1 MRARQNRRVT
11 PRPLL
16 IITALVVVAGAL
28 ASCTTEK
35 RALPIPL
42 PDTAETSSIY
52 DTNGTQITKLQ
63 AEQNRISVP
72 LKQVPASMQN
82 AIVSIEDRRFWEHN
96 GVDPRAI
103 ARAVKENN
111 ESGQVSQGGS
121 TITQQYVKN
130 ALLGDDETLSRK
142 LEEAAL
148 SMEIERTYS
157 KERILELYLNTV
169 YFGNGASG
177 IEAAANTYF
186 GVSSN
191 ELNLTQAAMLAG
203 IVQSPSLHDPYK
215 HAKNAKQRRDTVLR
229 AMLDEGYISPTTA
242 KQAEAAALGVIPKG
256 QRPGEAAYPAG
267 HFVSEVREWFLDN
280 PEFGTTRAERAEL
293 LYGGGLRIYTTI
305 DLNTQAQ
312 AEAAVAGHLPNP
324 GFEGDPN
331 DSSHDPDAALVTV
344 EPRTGFVRAM
354 VGGKDYFGPTEY
366 AKVNLAVGGG
376 RPTGS
381 SFKGITLATALQQ
394 GITADDR
401 FPSPGQ
407 ACFSGWCPS
416 GGAGLGGSAR
426 LEDCAAFS
434 SNTCFAYLASK
445 VLGPQKIRTMA
456 YDLGIS
462 QDKLKERDG
471 SVNATITLG
480 TYNTTVLEMASAY
493 STFANRGIRVDPVLV
508 TRITKADGSV
518 VFQNQH
524 RQRKVLE
531 PELAFE
537 VSRIL
542 TGVITKGTGK
552 NNANIGR
559 PEAGKTG
566 TVELKNGA
574 NSDAWFVG
582 YTPDLATAVW
592 VGYSQSTKAPDG
604 RPLRPKDLGSV
615 QGGKVPAQIWASFM
629 TQALV
634 FTPPTPFTKPVPQ
647 QPAPTIPEVRRFEP
661 VEPPDIVQMPDIVG
675 RGRDD
680 ALARLE
686 ELGLKVTS
694 RELEEDPR
702 NEPGEVVNQSPRPGR
717 ALTKGAD
724 VSIET
729 APGAQT
735 VPSLLGLSDTE
746 AKAKLKRAG
755 LEVKQVP
762 AAAPTGTV
770 GPDGAPVGPGT
781 VWSQTP
787 GPGDAPP
794 KNKRVEIRVVPQ
806 PGKASPTSA
815 PKSPA
820 TTAPTGG

>member
-1 MRARQNRRVT
+1 
-11 PRPLL
+11 
-16 IITALVVVAGAL
+16 
-28 ASCTTEK
+28 
-35 RALPIPL
+35 
-42 PDTAETSSIY
+42 
-52 DTNGTQITKLQ
+52 
-63 AEQNRISVP
+63 
-72 LKQVPASMQN
+72 
-82 AIVSIEDRRFWEHN
+82 
-96 GVDPRAI
+96 
-103 ARAVKENN
+103 
-111 ESGQVSQGGS
+111 S

-130 ALLGDDETLSRK
+130 ALLSDDETLSRK

-157 KERILELYLNTV
+157 KERIMELYLNTV

-186 GVSSN
+186 GVSSSG
-191 ELNLTQAAMLAG
+191 LNLTQAAMLAG
-203 IVQSPSLHDPYK
+203 IVQSPSIHDPYENPED
-215 HAKNAKQRRDTVLR
+215 AKKRRDTVIQ
-229 AMLDEGYISPTTA
+229 AMLDEGYINPQTA
-242 KQAEAAALGVIPKG
+242 ETAEETPLGVIPKG
-256 QRPGEAAYPAG
+256 DRPGEAAYPAG

-312 AEAAVAGHLPNP
+312 AEAAVNKFLPNP
-324 GFEGDPN
+324 GFQGDPN
-331 DSSHDPDAALVTV
+331 DFSHDPDAALVTV
-344 EPRTGFVRAM
+344 EPRTGYIRAM
-354 VGGKDYFGPTEY
+354 VGGKDYFGDTDY
-366 AKVNLAVGGG
+366 AKVNLAAGKGH
-376 RPTGS
+376 PTGS
-381 SFKGITLATALQQ
+381 SFKGITLATALKQ
-394 GITADDR
+394 GIEADDR

-416 GGAGLGGSAR
+416 GGGGLGGSAK

-445 VLGPQKIRTMA
+445 VLGPQKIRETA

-480 TYNTTVLEMASAY
+480 TYDTSVQEMASAY

-531 PELAFE
+531 PEIAYE
-537 VSRIL
+537 ESRIL

-552 NNANIGR
+552 DNANIGR

-566 TVELKNGA
+566 TVELKSGA

-592 VGYSQSTKAPDG
+592 VGYAQRVKAPDG
-604 RPLRPKDLGSV
+604 TPLRPKDLGSV
-615 QGGKVPAQIWASFM
+615 QGGKVPAQIWADFM
-629 TQALV
+629 KTALA
-634 FTPPTPFTKPVPQ
+634 FSPPTPFTQPVPKQ
-647 QPAPTIPEVRRFEP
+647 TAPTIPEVRQFEP
-661 VEPPDIVQMPDIVG
+661 VEPPDIVQMPDVRG
-675 RGRDD
+675 RGRED

-694 RELEEDPR
+694 RELKEDPQ
-702 NEPGEVVNQSPRPGR
+702 NEPGEVVNQSPLPGR
-717 ALTKGAD
+717 ALTQGAQ
-724 VSIET
+724 VTIES
-729 APGAQT
+729 APGTQA
-735 VPSLLGLSDTE
+735 VPSLLGLSDSD
-746 AKAKLKRAG
+746 AKAALKRAG
-755 LEVKQVP
+755 LEVKEAASP
-762 AAAPTGTV
+762 APEGTV
-770 GPDGAPVGPGT
+770 GPDGEPVGPGT

-787 GPGDAPP
+787 APGEAPP
-794 KNKRVEIRVVPQ
+794 EDKIVEIRVVPQ
-806 PGKASPTSA
+806 PGE
-815 PKSPA
+815 
-820 TTAPTGG
+820 APTTTGPPAEG

>member
-280 PEFGTTRAERAEL
+280 PEFGTTRAERGVA
-293 LYGGGLRIYTTI
+293 LRRWPAHLH
-305 DLNTQAQ
+305 DDRPQHSGSGRGRRGRAPPKSRVRRRSQ
-312 AEAAVAGHLPNP
+312 RQQPRPRCSVGHRRTSH
-324 GFEGDPN
+324 GFR
-331 DSSHDPDAALVTV
+331 SSHGGRKGLFRSHRVRKG
-344 EPRTGFVRAM
+344 EP
-354 VGGKDYFGPTEY
+354 
-366 AKVNLAVGGG
+366 GGG
-376 RPTGS
+376 RRAADR
-381 SFKGITLATALQQ
+381 IELQ
-394 GITADDR
+394 GHY
-401 FPSPGQ
+401 PG
-407 ACFSGWCPS
+407 
-416 GGAGLGGSAR
+416 
-426 LEDCAAFS
+426 
-434 SNTCFAYLASK
+434 
-445 VLGPQKIRTMA
+445 
-456 YDLGIS
+456 
-462 QDKLKERDG
+462 DG
-471 SVNATITLG
+471 
-480 TYNTTVLEMASAY
+480 ASA
-493 STFANRGIRVDPVLV
+493 GHH
-508 TRITKADGSV
+508 G
-518 VFQNQH
+518 
-524 RQRKVLE
+524 
-531 PELAFE
+531 
-537 VSRIL
+537 
-542 TGVITKGTGK
+542 
-552 NNANIGR
+552 
-559 PEAGKTG
+559 
-566 TVELKNGA
+566 
-574 NSDAWFVG
+574 
-582 YTPDLATAVW
+582 
-592 VGYSQSTKAPDG
+592 
-604 RPLRPKDLGSV
+604 
-615 QGGKVPAQIWASFM
+615 
-629 TQALV
+629 
-634 FTPPTPFTKPVPQ
+634 
-647 QPAPTIPEVRRFEP
+647 
-661 VEPPDIVQMPDIVG
+661 
-675 RGRDD
+675 
-680 ALARLE
+680 
-686 ELGLKVTS
+686 
-694 RELEEDPR
+694 
-702 NEPGEVVNQSPRPGR
+702 
-717 ALTKGAD
+717 
-724 VSIET
+724 
-729 APGAQT
+729 
-735 VPSLLGLSDTE
+735 
-746 AKAKLKRAG
+746 
-755 LEVKQVP
+755 
-762 AAAPTGTV
+762 
-770 GPDGAPVGPGT
+770 
-781 VWSQTP
+781 
-787 GPGDAPP
+787 
-794 KNKRVEIRVVPQ
+794 
-806 PGKASPTSA
+806 
-815 PKSPA
+815 
-820 TTAPTGG
+820 